1 MLCHQRVWD
10 LLLAAIPD
18 AVYDGITAH
27 LHNFLR
33 KKKRP
38 DGWRSG
44 PLYAHPA
51 GGPSDERAR

>member
-33 KKKRP
+33 KKKTSRRLAEWHIIRP
-38 DGWRSG
+38 
-44 PLYAHPA
+44 P
-51 GGPSDERAR
+51 GGGAF